1 MERVGSLAALALV
14 QDRGN
19 EEPDWWRQGSW
30 GWSMGVK
37 KRSWNQETYER
48 ICQDFF
54 TACVVNKRKSFSA
67 TLTYVSP
74 KHVL

>member
-1 MERVGSLAALALV
+1 
-14 QDRGN
+14 
-19 EEPDWWRQGSW
+19 
-30 GWSMGVK
+30 MGIK

-48 ICQDFF
+48 ICQGLF

-67 TLTYVSP
+67 PLTYVSP